1 MCLLIP
7 ANIGSLKGF
16 NKVKIW
22 IYYKAEILGTL
33 FRPPRLCYLELK
45 TEKGYDRKILGN
57 FQWIGNG

>member
-45 TEKGYDRKILGN
+45 TEKG
-57 FQWIGNG
+57 